1 MLSLTTFTA
10 SSLPSRVLKILY
22 QQRKQ
27 ILGIKKS
34 LLKTNKIKIPLKNTI
49 NFTTKTKQEL
59 SNLQTLIFHAH
70 IYSVKHIFYKKKN
83 AVKFELNKNENKIL
97 NVWLMV

>member
-34 LLKTNKIKIPLKNTI
+34 LLKTNKIIIPLKNTI
-49 NFTTKTKQEL
+49 NFPTKTIQEL
-59 SNLQTLIFHAH
+59 INLQTLILFSQAY
-70 IYSVKHIFYKKKN
+70 I
-83 AVKFELNKNENKIL
+83 LQKIRSEI
-97 NVWLMV
+97 

>member
-34 LLKTNKIKIPLKNTI
+34 LLKTNKIIIPLKNTI

-70 IYSVKHIFYKKKN
+70 IYSVKHIFYKKY